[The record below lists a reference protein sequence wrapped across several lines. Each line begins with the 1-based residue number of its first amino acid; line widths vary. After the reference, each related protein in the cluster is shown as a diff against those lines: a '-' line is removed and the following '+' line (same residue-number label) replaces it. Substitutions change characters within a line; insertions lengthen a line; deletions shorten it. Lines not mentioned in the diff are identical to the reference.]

1 MESRLFFRK
10 SAIET
15 RRLDMFRF
23 TVTVLALCMLA
34 AVFAPASAQEI
45 KIGYIDTVKIF
56 ANFKETIE
64 AEEIYKKEVD
74 AWRKQAEEME
84 AELARMRE
92 EIQSQSLMLSAE
104 KLEEKRLLF
113 DQRMKDYQ
121 KYMQDIF
128 GENGEA
134 ARRNKELTEPIVEKI
149 NGVIEK
155 VAEEEGFTLVLDSSQ
170 GVIVYADKEIDIT
183 DMIISRLDTEL
194 EATQ

>member
-1 MESRLFFRK
+1 MTRL
-10 SAIET
+10 AVI
-15 RRLDMFRF
+15 
-23 TVTVLALCMLA
+23 VLALSMLLA
-34 AVFAPASAQEI
+34 AAVPASAEV

-56 ANFKETIE
+56 ANYKETIE
-64 AEEIYKKEVD
+64 AEEVYKKEVD
-74 AWRKQAEEME
+74 AWKKQAEEME

-92 EIQSQSLMLSAE
+92 DIQSQTLMLSAE
-104 KLEEKRLLF
+104 KLEEKKLAF
-113 DQRMKDYQ
+113 DQRMKEYQ

-149 NGVIEK
+149 NGVIEQ

-183 DMIISRLDTEL
+183 DMIIQRLDTQMET
-194 EATQ
+194 TQ